1 MKEIQTKSGKILCL
15 EVPDDV
21 TWWDIVEND
30 LGGFITKT
38 LDLPQQFL
46 TYGKSSTILGKQ
58 VNNRVYY
65 NSDSFYLPKG
75 KWNII
80 GKLSELIDEDCEE
93 FVELLP
99 SNMYKNYKWPEDKVR
114 LTGIQPIN
122 ATAKGSFISLLE
134 SEGIDT
140 SREYLVIKVL

>member
-1 MKEIQTKSGKILCL
+1 MKEIQTKSGKILCV
-15 EVPDDV
+15 EIPDD
-21 TWWDIVEND
+21 TLNWQSLNI
-30 LGGFITKT
+30 T
-38 LDLPQQFL
+38 LDWS
-46 TYGKSSTILGKQ
+46 KHKI
-58 VNNRVYY
+58 V
-65 NSDSFYLPKG
+65 
-75 KWNII
+75 

-93 FVELLP
+93 FIELLP

>member
-1 MKEIQTKSGKILCL
+1 MKEIQTKSGKILCV
-15 EVPDDV
+15 EIPEDV
-21 TWWDIVEND
+21 TWWESIENI
-30 LGGFITKT
+30 LGSFLTKV
-38 LDLPQQFL
+38 LDLPQYFL
-46 TYGKSSTILGKQ
+46 QYGK
-58 VNNRVYY
+58 VNEKGYSQVYY
-65 NSDSFYLPKG
+65 NSDNFYLPKG

-80 GKLSELIDEDCEE
+80 GKLSELTDKDCEE

-122 ATAKGSFISLLE
+122 ATAKESFISLLE

-140 SREYLVIKVL
+140 SKEYLVIKVL

>member
-1 MKEIQTKSGKILCL
+1 MKEIQTKSGDILCL

-21 TWWDIVEND
+21 TWWESIENI
-30 LGGFITKT
+30 LGSFLTKV
-38 LDLPQQFL
+38 LDLPQYFL
-46 TYGKSSTILGKQ
+46 QYGK
-58 VNNRVYY
+58 VNEKGYSQVYY
-65 NSDSFYLPKG
+65 NSDNFYLPKG

>member
-1 MKEIQTKSGKILCL
+1 MKEIQTKSGDILCV
-15 EVPDDV
+15 EVPEDSDV
-21 TWWDIVEND
+21 EEIIDN
-30 LGGFITKT
+30 LNLSG
-38 LDLPQQFL
+38 
-46 TYGKSSTILGKQ
+46 
-58 VNNRVYY
+58 NNK
-65 NSDSFYLPKG
+65 YL
-75 KWNII
+75 

-122 ATAKGSFISLLE
+122 ATAKESFISLLE

>member
-21 TWWDIVEND
+21 TWWESIENI
-30 LGGFITKT
+30 LGSFLTKV
-38 LDLPQQFL
+38 LDLPQYFL
-46 TYGKSSTILGKQ
+46 QYGK
-58 VNNRVYY
+58 VNEEGYSQVYY
-65 NSDSFYLPKG
+65 NSDNFYLPKG

-122 ATAKGSFISLLE
+122 ATAKESFISLLE
-134 SEGIDT
+134 SESIDT